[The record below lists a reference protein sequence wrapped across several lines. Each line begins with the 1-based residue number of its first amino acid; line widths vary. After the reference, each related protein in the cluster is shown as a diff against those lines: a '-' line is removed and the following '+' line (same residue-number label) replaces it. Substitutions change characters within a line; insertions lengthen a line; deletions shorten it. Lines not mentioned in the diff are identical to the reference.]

1 MLTHGTLK
9 WSCLDSHPSS
19 PTCQL
24 TLSKLPYLPS
34 NGTEMVLIIHGTVV
48 KKNDYPHGG
57 DGWLNEYKLSLLAF
71 YYSTGF
77 MSHPFRVRA
86 FYPFQWYPPA
96 AYSRNWGD
104 DQLLSKALQQTA
116 YLEYS
121 NGRWYISNQR
131 QCHNT
136 PVSESEFQKEFRK
149 QITHYSMENM
159 TATEIGKRN
168 RKISL
173 FISREILQHFLCIY
187 WQKSIGR
194 IENTWELENL
204 GLYHGHN
211 TTPLQTSMSSLVG
224 TLLPVLIFLKD
235 HMKRDRKVLYSIN
248 CLAI

>member
-1 MLTHGTLK
+1 MLTHETLK

-71 YYSTGF
+71 CYSTGF

-136 PVSESEFQKEFRK
+136 QCLSLNSKKNSGNNPLFNGKYDCYRNKQKK
-149 QITHYSMENM
+149 Q
-159 TATEIGKRN
+159 
-168 RKISL
+168 ISL

-204 GLYHGHN
+204 VLYHGHN